1 MIKRSAQL
9 KWLAA
14 FIALLWIVEGVNQ
27 LTGGGLRIYGLIP
40 RHTELMYGVVTAPF
54 LHGSVEHLLGNT
66 VPLVLLGVLIIQ
78 LRPLAFV
85 TCFVILVSGLLVW
98 IFGRM
103 SIHIGASGVVMGYW
117 GFLLSY
123 GVFTRSF
130 KAVAFSLL
138 TILLYGGLVYTL
150 LDFSRQVS
158 FEAHIAGFIS
168 GILCAWWLAKF
179 RPLIRRKKRTDKASD

>member
-9 KWLAA
+9 KWLAG
-14 FIALLWIVEGVNQ
+14 FIALLWVAEGINWF
-27 LTGGGLRIYGLIP
+27 TDGSLRIYGLIP
-40 RHTELMYGVVTAPF
+40 RHPDLLYGIVTAPF

-66 VPLVLLGVLIIQ
+66 VPLALLGILIIQ

-85 TCFVILVSGLLVW
+85 TCFVILLSGLLVW
-98 IFGRM
+98 LFGRM

-123 GVFTRSF
+123 GCFTRSF
-130 KAVAFSLL
+130 KAVFFSLL

-150 LDFSRQVS
+150 LDFSQQVS

-179 RPLIRRKKRTDKASD
+179 RPLISRKRRQSKGSD